1 MCTQKPPFD
10 FSMRLYH
17 KYKEAM
23 DEYNSSVVRT
33 TVYVFLEFLFSCI
46 PHSPKHIQTTISP
59 RKPKHIQT
67 AISSRNS
74 SRSAPKSLF
83 SRDLSRFRIY
93 NYISHTQQLGM
104 IFHRNLC
111 FCCLS
116 FMLLLLPN
124 FLLGIWGLS
133 LHRCFSLGFLVS
145 FSFSLEF
152 RLLLL

>member
-67 AISSRNS
+67 AISPRNS
-74 SRSAPKSLF
+74 SRSAPNSSF
-83 SRDLSRFRIY
+83 SRDLSRFQIY
-93 NYISHTQQLGM
+93 IYISHTQQLGM

-111 FCCLS
+111 FYYLS
-116 FMLLLLPN
+116 FMLLLLLN
-124 FLLGIWGLS
+124 FLLGI
-133 LHRCFSLGFLVS
+133 
-145 FSFSLEF
+145 
-152 RLLLL
+152 